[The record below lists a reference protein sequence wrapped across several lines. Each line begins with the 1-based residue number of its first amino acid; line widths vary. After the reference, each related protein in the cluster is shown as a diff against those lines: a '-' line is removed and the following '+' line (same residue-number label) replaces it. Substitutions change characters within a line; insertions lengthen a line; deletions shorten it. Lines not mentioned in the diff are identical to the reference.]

1 MSGEAEGRHD
11 GSSVADMPSFIQGMQ
26 GCIHD
31 TTNREGRL
39 IVSLLLAL
47 TFTFGRPEV
56 QTFDRFV

>member
-1 MSGEAEGRHD
+1 
-11 GSSVADMPSFIQGMQ
+11 VADMPSFIQGMQ